1 MIRRLLTIGSL
12 GFALF
17 ALAGCYFS
25 QYAQETELETSIDS
39 MRTGCEIDTDTLM
52 AEYKQYDANRLH
64 FGSGAT
70 PTPGPID
77 DNEFLTMALLEMVW
91 ENGCE
96 TGRRD
101 AVGAEQ
107 ASLMGLRDQLQ
118 VLQDR
123 IDSLEEDT
131 TPTATPIATP
141 TPDEE

>member
-1 MIRRLLTIGSL
+1 MIRRLLIIGSL
-12 GFALF
+12 AIALI

-25 QYAQETELETSIDS
+25 EYVQEAELEANIDS
-39 MRTGCEIDTDTLM
+39 ARTGCEIDTDTLM
-52 AEYKQYDANRLH
+52 AEYKQYDANRYH
-64 FGSGAT
+64 RSGPT
-70 PTPGPID
+70 PTVEPIAD
-77 DNEFLTMALLEMVW
+77 DEFLTMALLEKVW

-107 ASLMGLRDQLQ
+107 ATLMGLRDQLQ

-131 TPTATPIATP
+131 TPTPIATP

>member
-12 GFALF
+12 GI
-17 ALAGCYFS
+17 ALAALTGCYFS
-25 QYAQETELETSIDS
+25 QFAQTAELEANIDDV
-39 MRTGCEIDTDTLM
+39 RTGCEIDADTLM
-52 AEYKQYDANRLH
+52 AQYKRYDANRYHL
-64 FGSGAT
+64 SGPT
-70 PTPGPID
+70 PTVEPIQD
-77 DNEFLTMALLEMVW
+77 EEFLTMALLEMVW

-131 TPTATPIATP
+131 SPTPTPIATL

>member
-1 MIRRLLTIGSL
+1 MFRRLLIVGSL
-12 GFALF
+12 AISLV

-25 QYAQETELETSIDS
+25 EYAQEAELETNIDS
-39 MRTGCEIDTDTLM
+39 VRTGCEIDTDTLM

-64 FGSGAT
+64 FGRGET

-91 ENGCE
+91 KNGCE

-107 ASLMGLRDQLQ
+107 ATLMGLRDQLQ

-123 IDSLEEDT
+123 IDGLEEVAT
-131 TPTATPIATP
+131 QTPTPIATP
-141 TPDEE
+141 TPEEE